1 MKFYTNVV
9 MIGDNFLVRGYDK
22 GEYFQVREKYSP
34 TLFVPSK
41 KKTNYKTLE
50 GNYVEKIKPGTV
62 RESREFLKQ
71 YEFVDNF
78 PIYGQD
84 RFIYQ
89 YIDDSYPED

>member
-34 TLFVPSK
+34 TLFVPAK

-50 GNYVEKIKPGTV
+50 GKYVEKIKPGTV
-62 RESREFLKQ
+62 SKRIK
-71 YEFVDNF
+71 
-78 PIYGQD
+78 
-84 RFIYQ
+84 
-89 YIDDSYPED
+89 